1 MQAAPDPGV
10 TLTDCMQGFFTAL
23 QIGIK
28 SLFSPLPFWMKKK
41 IISYHL
47 YIINYFLICSKEKA
61 TSEWKVHSLTDWSPQ
76 NI

>member
-41 IISYHL
+41 INIL
-47 YIINYFLICSKEKA
+47 PF
-61 TSEWKVHSLTDWSPQ
+61 VH
-76 NI
+76 N